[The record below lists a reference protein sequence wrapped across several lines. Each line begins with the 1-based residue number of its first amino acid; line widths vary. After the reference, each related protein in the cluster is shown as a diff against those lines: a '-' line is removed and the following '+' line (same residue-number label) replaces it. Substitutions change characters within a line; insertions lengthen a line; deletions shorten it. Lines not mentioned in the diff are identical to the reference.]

1 MSMTRLMPPLYRV
14 LEYMLEVIS
23 FDSIFSDH
31 RITLVLLIIEFD
43 EKES

>member
-1 MSMTRLMPPLYRV
+1 MTITRLMPPLYQV

-23 FDSIFSDH
+23 FHLIFSDH
-31 RITLVLLIIEFD
+31 RITLVLSIIEFD